1 SGSWWGWR
9 SFKGFSNPDE
19 SGMAFKANKIF
30 PVDLQKQESIWHLPE
45 CSTLLSCGVQGW
57 LANTNSWV
65 VPRLPEVTMFPK
77 CRVELGDPNVLPC
90 WVGKFWPPII
100 SVAGDRHVGWPRCS
114 ISPIPAL
121 GTLQG
126 VSGVCSVHRAEDAPA
141 PTLTLAMFRVP
152 HSPPGQSSHQP
163 TPAAHFSLF
172 LTPALPKSLQPL
184 WICSLTPHRP
194 SQTPPVPTWAPSPSL
209 GSLQPPP
216 LELLGGTT
224 QQGTSNPRGSCTAE
238 MRTSFCE

>member
-1 SGSWWGWR
+1 QGRGGVPIPGGVEE

-57 LANTNSWV
+57 LANTLFPPTASTNSWV

-100 SVAGDRHVGWPRCS
+100 SV
-114 ISPIPAL
+114 
-121 GTLQG
+121 
-126 VSGVCSVHRAEDAPA
+126 DAPA